1 MKMVRAMLSMLVVI
15 VVMMTML
22 KLNVVW
28 SARGDNL
35 LTDHMFISILG
46 LGLRD
51 KTPLFLRVLHF
62 PPPPLSLDMLS
73 LVTVVCGQNVAAVLP
88 SNRANRGVYSV

>member
-1 MKMVRAMLSMLVVI
+1 MKLVRAMLSMLVVI

-51 KTPLFLRVLHF
+51 TTPLFLRVLHF
-62 PPPPLSLDMLS
+62 PPLPSLDMLS